1 MVILRNAAEEGK
13 KFDYIFGDLTDVP
26 ISIDHSTELWAFI
39 NQVLDLSFKVLQPNG
54 KFMTH
59 VSPYLYLYKLNSSGD
74 RYEVYDSSSYFCL
87 LFFSQS

>member
-1 MVILRNAAEEGK
+1 MVILRNAAKEGK

-59 VSPYLYLYKLNSSGD
+59 VSPYLYL
-74 RYEVYDSSSYFCL
+74 
-87 LFFSQS
+87 